1 MNIKRVISS
10 LSSGILVLSLGV
22 ACGDDE
28 GSGVTPSPSGSSGEP
43 TEGDAAADAEVN
55 VTSEDVSSSDTSQTT
70 ETPPVEAGTDLPD
83 AAMTETTADQSS
95 VVHHVD
101 AGDAAAAGD
110 AGPDGGG
117 GAPECNVGSEVGVE
131 DNCAALAADNW
142 CESESASFACSAMA
156 FLRDES
162 VYDAFVS
169 CLDDALEPTDACDG
183 DIDTMVADCFAAAD
197 ATACPIHVEACEV
210 YEGCETETVEECNQ
224 IAAKYND
231 SYVSS
236 AAGYFYCG
244 YDPAAAFGE

>member
-70 ETPPVEAGTDLPD
+70 ETPPVEAGPDLPD

-95 VVHHVD
+95 VVHPVD
-101 AGDAAAAGD
+101 AGDAAPAGD

-131 DNCAALAADNW
+131 DNCATLAADNW
-142 CESESASFACSAMA
+142 CDSESASGACSLMA
-156 FLRDES
+156 FLRDQS
-162 VYDAFVS
+162 VYEVFVA
-169 CLDDALEPTDACDG
+169 CLDDALESSGACD
-183 DIDTMVADCFAAAD
+183 DVDAVIAPCMAAAD
-197 ATACPIHVEACEV
+197 ATACSVHVEACEA

-231 SYVSS
+231 EAVSIF
-236 AAGYFYCG
+236 AGYLYCG